1 VAFGDVEAVAEHV
14 AVVVFFRSDDASSTA
29 ALRKQALDD
38 EALREQDEAET
49 LPIMF
54 HPTRGL
60 TVTNWW
66 SRGPAIVFHNTP
78 KAENQFCAAS
88 ATSARRDNVI
98 IVFQMGRARL
108 PARGTTLRPRLVA

>member
-1 VAFGDVEAVAEHV
+1 VRAGLVAFGDVEAVAEHV

-66 SRGPAIVFHNTP
+66 TRGQRSCFTTP
-78 KAENQFCAAS
+78 RRRKTSS
-88 ATSARRDNVI
+88 ALLALLALD
-98 IVFQMGRARL
+98 
-108 PARGTTLRPRLVA
+108 GTT